1 MNGRKIKMPEH
12 YNNSSMLLKKKKEG
26 LVGLSESSNECLE
39 RYFGDLGGMTPPPDL
54 YDKIMS
60 QLEKPLLENVL
71 RYVRGNQ
78 VRAAAILGINR
89 NTLRKKISTLNVDME
104 LIMERKVMSR

>member
-1 MNGRKIKMPEH
+1 MVE
-12 YNNSSMLLKKKKEG
+12 YSNSTTMLLKKKKAS
-26 LVGLSESSNECLE
+26 LVGLAQTSNECLE
-39 RYFGDLGGMTPPPDL
+39 RYFDDLGGMTPPPDL

-60 QLEKPLLENVL
+60 QVEKPLLENVL

-89 NTLRKKISTLNVDME
+89 NTLRKKIATLDVDMD
-104 LIMERKVMSR
+104 LIMQRNVIKR

>member
-1 MNGRKIKMPEH
+1 MSEQ
-12 YNNSSMLLKKKKEG
+12 YNHSSALLLKKKKES
-26 LVGLSESSNECLE
+26 LVGLSQSSNECLE
-39 RYFGDLGGMTPPPDL
+39 RYFDDLGGMTPPPDL

-60 QLEKPLLENVL
+60 QVEKPLLENVL

-89 NTLRKKISTLNVDME
+89 NTLRKKIAYLNVDMDI
-104 LIMERKVMSR
+104 IMNRKVVVR

>member
-1 MNGRKIKMPEH
+1 MLEQRGKPTAL
-12 YNNSSMLLKKKKEG
+12 LLKKKKES
-26 LVGLSESSNECLE
+26 LIGLSQSSNECLE
-39 RYFGDLGGMTPPPDL
+39 RYFSDLGGMTPPPGL

-60 QLEKPLLENVL
+60 QVEKPLLENVL

-89 NTLRKKISTLNVDME
+89 NTLRKKIACLNVDMDM
-104 LIMERKVMSR
+104 IVERKIIKR

>member
-1 MNGRKIKMPEH
+1 MSEQFNH
-12 YNNSSMLLKKKKEG
+12 SSMILKKKKEG
-26 LVGLSESSNECLE
+26 LVSLSQTSNDCLE
-39 RYFGDLGGMTPPPDL
+39 RYFEELGGMTPPPDL

-60 QLEKPLLENVL
+60 QVERPLLENVL

-89 NTLRKKISTLNVDME
+89 NTLRKKISTLGVDID
-104 LIMERKVMSR
+104 LILDRKIIRR

>member
-1 MNGRKIKMPEH
+1 MSEQ
-12 YNNSSMLLKKKKEG
+12 YNNTTMLLKKKKES
-26 LVGLSESSNECLE
+26 LVGLAQTSNECLE
-39 RYFGDLGGMTPPPDL
+39 RYFDDLGGMTPPPDL

-60 QLEKPLLENVL
+60 QVEKPLLENVL

-89 NTLRKKISTLNVDME
+89 NTLRKKIAYLNVDID
-104 LIMERKVMSR
+104 LIMERKVIRR